1 MRLPAYQWPAE
12 RARAWT
18 TALDALAAAGE
29 AAVAATGQRDLIA
42 STADALA
49 GAFADWVIVD
59 LAPAGHG
66 SRSVACRESLPEL
79 ATAVAEVEM
88 SDCPLTVCAMDQCT
102 PLVQAEI
109 ADSAELGELPDG
121 RRVADALSAGSYAVS
136 PITVCGRALGAITI
150 VRDRSSPPV
159 TFLELNVLA
168 HVTDLAAA
176 AIERLD
182 VKSAPQS
189 ASH

>member
-1 MRLPAYQWPAE
+1 M
-12 RARAWT
+12 
-18 TALDALAAAGE
+18 
-29 AAVAATGQRDLIA
+29 A

-66 SRSVACRESLPEL
+66 SRSVAGRESRPEL
-79 ATAVAEVEM
+79 ATAVAEVEV
-88 SDCPLTVCAMDQCT
+88 SDCPLTVCAMDQRT

-109 ADSAELGELPDG
+109 ADSDELGLLPDG
-121 RRVADALSAGSYAVS
+121 QRVADALRAGSYAVS

-182 VKSAPQS
+182 RKSAQRS